1 MLPGS
6 IEMRVRR
13 VLDTKILPVFNTM
26 RVMKVFDTPSRGCL
40 YTQLLRLDLFS
51 PHHSRP
57 CKTKVQLRYCKIQNP
72 DFEFRSSDP
81 PQRHPSQ
88 RKMAP
93 SRKAAVQKRGQAAA
107 QIRPA
112 TPHNKHL
119 AIARSASPFDEPPA
133 RSTRSK
139 FKAPPIS
146 KLNTPTAEQRIP
158 IACPFLACTAST
170 VHEHIS
176 SLQHYLP
183 RPERAVRRRGY
194 GNVDSEIG
202 SRPSFPE
209 ANSPARQDQNGEPE
223 EPEVVDSGEA
233 VETRR
238 EIEDQEVQGGD
249 DEITT
254 QEPLPPTLEQSAAS
268 PEPTPEETAGDQ
280 EVAATSDVPA
290 AEELSNEGPSSH
302 FQAPMTPPPSS
313 PLASA
318 NDAPSYSPQMSLD
331 GPEEQNPAT
340 LPEPRIQFGDWLPGL
355 GPNEAAPNTQHV
367 HAFDELIRP
376 LVDPELPPAPGMV
389 DITQILGDLRGATEL
404 DPDLPSLMMRPPV
417 TEYMRQFEETEEHR
431 DWETEWWL

>member
-1 MLPGS
+1 MG
-6 IEMRVRR
+6 VRR
-13 VLDTKILPVFNTM
+13 VLDTKILPVFNTI
-26 RVMKVFDTPSRGCL
+26 RVMKVLDTPSRGCL
-40 YTQLLRLDLFS
+40 YTQLMRLDFLS
-51 PHHSRP
+51 LHHSRP
-57 CKTKVQLRYCKIQNP
+57 CKTKVQLRYCKIHNP
-72 DFEFRSSDP
+72 DFESRSLDP
-81 PQRHPSQ
+81 LHDI
-88 RKMAP
+88 KLKEMAP
-93 SRKAAVQKRGQAAA
+93 SRNAAVQKRGQAAA
-107 QIRPA
+107 EIRPA
-112 TPHNKHL
+112 APHNKHL

-209 ANSPARQDQNGEPE
+209 ANSPARQDQHGEPE
-223 EPEVVDSGEA
+223 EPEVVEGGEA
-233 VETRR
+233 VETQQDIENR
-238 EIEDQEVQGGD
+238 EVAGGD

-254 QEPLPPTLEQSAAS
+254 QEPLPPTLEQSAAQ
-268 PEPTPEETAGDQ
+268 PEPTPEETAGDR
-280 EVAATSDVPA
+280 EVAATSDNPA
-290 AEELSNEGPSSH
+290 AEEFLNEGPSSH

-318 NDAPSYSPQMSLD
+318 NDAPSHSPQMSPD
-331 GPEEQNPAT
+331 GPAEENPAT
-340 LPEPRIQFGDWLPGL
+340 LPAPQIQFGDWLPGL
-355 GPNEAAPNTQHV
+355 GPNSAASTTPHTQHV
-367 HAFDELIRP
+367 HSYDELIGP
-376 LVDPELPPAPGMV
+376 LVDPALPPAPGMV
-389 DITQILGDLRGATEL
+389 DITQILGDLRGAIEL

-431 DWETEWWL
+431 DWETDWWL